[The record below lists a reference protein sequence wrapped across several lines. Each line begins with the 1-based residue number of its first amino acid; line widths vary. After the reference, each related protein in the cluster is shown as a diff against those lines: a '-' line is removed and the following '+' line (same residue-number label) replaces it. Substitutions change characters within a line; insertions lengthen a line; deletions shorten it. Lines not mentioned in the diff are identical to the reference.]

1 MTSFY
6 DTSRDEQLSGV
17 GGSLRYRA
25 LVIDNLLT
33 IVAGVAFWEIFS
45 PMSDVVG
52 GIAAVLAYGA
62 YFFLQEGLMARTL
75 GKRMNGLIVVKLD
88 GSRPGWTEAGGRT
101 LLRLIEVNPFI
112 GAIPGWI
119 VMLCSQ
125 RKQRLGD
132 MIAGTVVVPVDRVA
146 FQEVDAR

>member
-1 MTSFY
+1 MTPLY
-6 DTSRDEQLSGV
+6 DRSHNKPLYGV

-25 LVIDNLLT
+25 LVIDNLLA

-45 PMSDVVG
+45 PISDVIG

-62 YFFLQEGLMARTL
+62 YFFLQEGIMARTL
-75 GKRMNGLIVVKLD
+75 GKRMSGLIVAKLD
-88 GSRPGWTEAGGRT
+88 GSRPGWSEAGSRT
-101 LLRLIEVNPFI
+101 LLRLIEVNPFL
-112 GAIPGWI
+112 GALPAWI

-132 MIAGTVVVPVDRVA
+132 MIAGTVVVPVDWVA